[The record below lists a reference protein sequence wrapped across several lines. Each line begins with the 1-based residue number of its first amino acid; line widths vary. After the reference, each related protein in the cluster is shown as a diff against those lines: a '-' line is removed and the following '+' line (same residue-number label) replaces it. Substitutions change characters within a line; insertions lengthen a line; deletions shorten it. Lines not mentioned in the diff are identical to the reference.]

1 MKNNFG
7 SKLKNWL
14 LGNDEDDEE
23 DFLDPI
29 LEERRKEKVSTPVS
43 YQAPV
48 EEKKPA
54 PAIKQPVRETVKEAP
69 NQVAAPQVNKQK
81 PKPKPAPA
89 PKPKSMPEK
98 KVNKPKQKAPAAPA
112 KDTYVMTQIISP
124 MSGVSVS
131 EEEAPVIRKK
141 ANRKKKFKMNNDE
154 LIPVISPIF
163 GPEDEDE
170 QVSEVKKEKGASAK
184 EKAPAKTEAPKKV
197 KKEYKHAK
205 KEETPQ
211 RKPQKPDEVI
221 NNVEDRLKNIASL
234 TEQTEDDMK
243 IIEERTGKFKL
254 DFKKEDDSLIN
265 EVDDNMSLD
274 ELMNLYE
281 KKFKKE

>member
-69 NQVAAPQVNKQK
+69 LQAAPQVNKPK

-163 GPEDEDE
+163 GPEDEEE
-170 QVSEVKKEKGASAK
+170 QASEVKKDKAAPAK
-184 EKAPAKTEAPKKV
+184 EKTPVKTEAPKKA

>member
-1 MKNNFG
+1 MKNISETLLKDLE
-7 SKLKNWL
+7 SKNVTERARAEFL
-14 LGNDEDDEE
+14 LGVCNYPEDYWVMPDYYYPGLEMEPVIKNSVIKTSNDRVLTVAKALKTGEKEFLYKVTGENLPERFEFADEKIKFTKNNGEIVEIPWDLFCGIFLKARELKFSRPGCLNFAGPEDEE
-23 DFLDPI
+23 
-29 LEERRKEKVSTPVS
+29 E
-43 YQAPV
+43 QASEV
-48 EEKKPA
+48 KKD
-54 PAIKQPVRETVKEAP
+54 K
-69 NQVAAPQVNKQK
+69 
-81 PKPKPAPA
+81 
-89 PKPKSMPEK
+89 
-98 KVNKPKQKAPAAPA
+98 AAPA
-112 KDTYVMTQIISP
+112 KEKT
-124 MSGVSVS
+124 
-131 EEEAPVIRKK
+131 PV
-141 ANRKKKFKMNNDE
+141 
-154 LIPVISPIF
+154 
-163 GPEDEDE
+163 
-170 QVSEVKKEKGASAK
+170 
-184 EKAPAKTEAPKKV
+184 KTEAPKKA